1 MSLAPK
7 IDAVLKPLE
16 KQVSS
21 VYTYKGTVWLEPY
34 SITTNEPEPCP
45 EVLAQRKGERAQLP
59 NCSLLSQWPLTIAFV
74 TQALELGAGLR
85 PYRQQS
91 GDKTM

>member
-7 IDAVLKPLE
+7 IDTILRPPE
-16 KQVSS
+16 KQLSS
-21 VYTYKGTVWLEPY
+21 VYAYKGNVWLEPY
-34 SITTNEPEPCP
+34 SITTNEPKPYR
-45 EVLAQRKGERAQLP
+45 EVLTQRKEEQLCFRD
-59 NCSLLSQWPLTIAFV
+59 CSLLSQWWLTIAFV
-74 TQALELGAGLR
+74 TRALELGAGLR

>member
-21 VYTYKGTVWLEPY
+21 VYAYKGTVWLEPH
-34 SITTNEPEPCP
+34 SATTNEPKPYP
-45 EVLAQRKGERAQLP
+45 EVLTQRKGE
-59 NCSLLSQWPLTIAFV
+59 
-74 TQALELGAGLR
+74 
-85 PYRQQS
+85 
-91 GDKTM
+91 